1 MSTIEQQA
9 KRYAW
14 LHWLGIAG
22 LVAVA
27 YQLVN
32 IIQAFVHYW
41 SLATM
46 LYTVEIIL
54 MVILTQM
61 SVGLLKRS
69 WRAKQ

>member
-1 MSTIEQQA
+1 MSTNEQQV

-22 LVAVA
+22 LVAVI

-32 IIQAFVHYW
+32 IVQAFVHYW
-41 SLATM
+41 SLATL

-54 MVILTQM
+54 MVLLTQI
-61 SVGLLKRS
+61 SVALLKRS
-69 WRAKQ
+69 WRIK